1 MRDGDV
7 WTLWCFILPPP
18 TPPNK
23 QRKHAGRT
31 SKKPLKFYRFYLDCL
46 GWIFIPWVNL
56 HPLLLEVGRSPKAA
70 SFRWVTGPKQCNSKN
85 PGNWSNQW
93 KCSFCKIFWVVA
105 SNIVYFSPRPMEMI
119 QFEWVF
125 VSNGLVQPPTSFFVE
140 IICLH
145 GEFQVWFH
153 IFIAIRWGCCT
164 LDNQTNTSLPQSPRL
179 FWLALFWRQWDWL
192 RFWWWQCHGKYLN
205 FKWIWSN
212 YSNLTRPGPPKG
224 SKSVP
229 GNPRLFQGYLAWW
242 NIMNHLARWMVANG
256 PTQVKGEIFDEL
268 FLLKGDTIWFVVYKY
283 VLKNIWNPSFWVC
296 VSLALVVKC
305 CKLKTIYCKDLKL
318 WVEWLVFF
326 AIPDFASSLILAKS
340 QRSLV
345 NRQI

>member
-1 MRDGDV
+1 MQLEGWEMEMFERCDV
-7 WTLWCFILPPP
+7 SFSRPPP

-31 SKKPLKFYRFYLDCL
+31 SFRNRWSFTGFTLIVLGESSSL
-46 GWIFIPWVNL
+46 GWIFIPYV
-56 HPLLLEVGRSPKAA
+56 VFS
-70 SFRWVTGPKQCNSKN
+70 WVTGPKLPARKILPAGSNQLSHVLFVRFSGWWLQILFIFHPDLWK
-85 PGNWSNQW
+85 WSNLSEFLFQMGW
-93 KCSFCKIFWVVA
+93 FNHQLYSF
-105 SNIVYFSPRPMEMI
+105 
-119 QFEWVF
+119 
-125 VSNGLVQPPTSFFVE
+125 LVE

-268 FLLKGDTIWFVVYKY
+268 FLLKGDTIWFFVYKY
-283 VLKNIWNPSFWVC
+283 VRKNIWNPSFWVC